1 MTNEEMLTALSQR
14 GFKYIETYGLV
25 FYGAIHFG
33 NIFRYE
39 NGAVIFY
46 VVTSV
51 NKEFPFVLKNG
62 YKPELSYI
70 DKNYF
75 EYYLD
80 EWIKH
85 KKNKDIEL
93 RKKELTKDFE

>member
-1 MTNEEMLTALSQR
+1 MTYEEMLAAFSKR
-14 GFKYIETYGLV
+14 GFKHIEDYGLV
-25 FYGAIHFG
+25 FYGAKHFG

-39 NGAVIFY
+39 DGDVLFY

-51 NKEFPFVLKNG
+51 KFPFVMKNG
-62 YKPELSYI
+62 FKPELSYI

>member
-39 NGAVIFY
+39 NGAVIFI
-46 VVTSV
+46 
-51 NKEFPFVLKNG
+51 NAF
-62 YKPELSYI
+62 
-70 DKNYF
+70 
-75 EYYLD
+75 
-80 EWIKH
+80 
-85 KKNKDIEL
+85 
-93 RKKELTKDFE
+93 

>member
-1 MTNEEMLTALSQR
+1 MTNDEMLTALSKR
-14 GFKYIETYGLV
+14 GFKLLEDYDMV
-25 FYGAIHFG
+25 FYGNIHFG
-33 NIFRYE
+33 NIFRFE
-39 NGAVIFY
+39 DDIQFY

-51 NKEFPFVLKNG
+51 NKEFPFDLKKG

-85 KKNKDIEL
+85 KKIKDIAL

>member
-14 GFKYIETYGLV
+14 GFKYIKNYDLV
-25 FYGAIHFG
+25 FYGTIHFG

-39 NGAVIFY
+39 DGEVYFY

-51 NKEFPFVLKNG
+51 NIEFPFVLKKG

>member
-1 MTNEEMLTALSQR
+1 MTNDEMLTALSQR
-14 GFKYIETYGLV
+14 GFKYIENYGLV
-25 FYGAIHFG
+25 FYGSIHFG

-62 YKPELSYI
+62 YKPELSCI

-80 EWIKH
+80 EWIKR